1 MVFRVAAPRFESDHD
16 HDQDVKQSN
25 RLFDLMSHEIIEQRL
40 ENLKRKPK
48 WTQWLD
54 AYVHK
59 LDRDGH
65 DDDEWTPR
73 GGTNVT
79 AKGRETHGAKR
90 SGFFSHV
97 FWTIVGLVSMP
108 FIVLFCVPFQRF
120 YSPYMWPLGCHSPT
134 SFLKQ
139 AVLNAC
145 TIVLIVAVAYW
156 TLCDE
161 LPTRHME
168 TNVALVRQHASILY
182 LKLVH
187 CAHNLRVSDDIA
199 SLKWLQAIVEGGSMA
214 SFEWPVTVPREC
226 LGPILDALVMAAFLG
241 LLLNFYSKWSR
252 YAIFTFVLVQYTLSS
267 PYVQTVWTPRPAI
280 TSLEPAYAMLDEPLV
295 VTVEGDHLQPGGT
308 VAWIPFWCA
317 PSTYASSDAFFVG
330 DCDKQFGAPFAAGVV
345 HVTFTLVD
353 TFIPCYKHP
362 PNPVH
367 PQVFECFDA
376 FQIRVKTRQN
386 IPGLYVKPNT
396 ITVEL
401 SADDTVV
408 V

>member
-54 AYVHK
+54 AYVNK

-108 FIVLFCVPFQRF
+108 FIVLFCVPFQ
-120 YSPYMWPLGCHSPT
+120 P
-134 SFLKQ
+134 
-139 AVLNAC
+139 
-145 TIVLIVAVAYW
+145 VAYW

-182 LKLVH
+182 LNLVH

-241 LLLNFYSKWSR
+241 LLLNFYSKWTR

-330 DCDKQFGAPFAAGVV
+330 DCDKQFDAPFAAGVV

-386 IPGLYVKPNT
+386 IPGLYVKPIT